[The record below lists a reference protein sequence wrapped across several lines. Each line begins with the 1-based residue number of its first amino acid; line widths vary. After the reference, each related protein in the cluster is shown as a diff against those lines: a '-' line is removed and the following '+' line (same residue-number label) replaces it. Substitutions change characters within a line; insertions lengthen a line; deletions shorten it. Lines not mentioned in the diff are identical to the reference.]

1 MATRK
6 KIEPKK
12 ASLKQMVDV
21 RELEAK
27 EKVIRLE
34 RRVKYYEDTLREAGV
49 MLGIPVKAPS
59 GVPLRTALFHAIGQK
74 DGWATCGKKLCFEL
88 EGIATLIGGNP
99 VERLRYVKDRAEL
112 LNEVLKA
119 MQITTH
125 PDVVKP
131 AILQRVREID
141 NQRRFMHELMVTV
154 GLDPSQNHLG
164 ELATRVSVLALKYNE
179 DEEDEDGRSYEAGK
193 SPLEVLTE
201 ITEILSAQD
210 EVSIAD
216 AVRCLKREY
225 DIAMETIK
233 EQEPQ
238 PQESVSSGN
247 VDLNEYKRKLGLALG
262 IMSRERILSTDLIAE
277 TKKLADA
284 WSALYVGVDEWFGDR
299 MATDIAGATAQ
310 IIGLCRELK
319 DLRRFKGAIRNEVL
333 MRTSHEDNDRLL
345 VMLKRMK
352 AKADAWDR
360 HKANRGEEENAEPDL
375 RAAIITQHAR
385 LVYLTCHIGNMLI
398 GTDAHNDCFQLAAK
412 WEREGI
418 NGGEQKNNSR
428 G

>member
-131 AILQRVREID
+131 AILQ
-141 NQRRFMHELMVTV
+141 M
-154 GLDPSQNHLG
+154 
-164 ELATRVSVLALKYNE
+164 
-179 DEEDEDGRSYEAGK
+179 
-193 SPLEVLTE
+193 
-201 ITEILSAQD
+201 
-210 EVSIAD
+210 
-216 AVRCLKREY
+216 
-225 DIAMETIK
+225 
-233 EQEPQ
+233 
-238 PQESVSSGN
+238 
-247 VDLNEYKRKLGLALG
+247 
-262 IMSRERILSTDLIAE
+262 
-277 TKKLADA
+277 
-284 WSALYVGVDEWFGDR
+284 
-299 MATDIAGATAQ
+299 
-310 IIGLCRELK
+310 K
-319 DLRRFKGAIRNEVL
+319 D
-333 MRTSHEDNDRLL
+333 
-345 VMLKRMK
+345 
-352 AKADAWDR
+352 KADAWDR

-385 LVYLTCHIGNMLI
+385 LVYLTRHIGNMLI